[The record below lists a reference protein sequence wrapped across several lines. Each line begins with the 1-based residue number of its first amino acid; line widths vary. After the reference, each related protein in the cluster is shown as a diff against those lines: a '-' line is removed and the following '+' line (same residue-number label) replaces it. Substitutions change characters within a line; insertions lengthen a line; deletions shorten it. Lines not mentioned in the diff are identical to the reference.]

1 MDLRNRRLGFVWTL
15 VCLAVI
21 AVACGAAESP
31 PQGAAPDAPSTSE
44 ASPAA
49 VVEPTP
55 VVIRRDIL
63 ATRLIIP
70 SLNIDSSVQLSRRIP
85 YVDNP
90 PAGCPGN
97 PDATETLTVPNV
109 GIATPED
116 NLEGMENKSW
126 IIGHSRWLGTPGIL
140 FTIQDLNKGDELF
153 IEGTDRATGQK
164 LERQRYV
171 VDSIYL
177 TDTKSGEPLVN
188 AAGPQDIPRKPILML
203 QTSVREDGPGKQW
216 ILNQQKLMAK
226 ATTLIEGDIN
236 DPCKY
241 LLLFITASPG

>member
-1 MDLRNRRLGFVWTL
+1 MDLRNPRLGLVWPLLAFVTL
-15 VCLAVI
+15 AI
-21 AVACGAAESP
+21 ACGGGEDP
-31 PQGAAPDAPSTSE
+31 PQAAAPDTPPTVE
-44 ASPAA
+44 AGPTP

-55 VVIRRDIL
+55 VIVRRDIL

-70 SLNIDSSVQLSRRIP
+70 SLNIDSNVQLSRRIP

-97 PDATETLTVPNV
+97 PDATETLTVPNN

-126 IIGHSRWLGTPGIL
+126 IIGHSRWLGTPGTL

-153 IEGTDRATGQK
+153 IEGTDRATGQRV
-164 LERQRYV
+164 ERQRYV
-171 VDSIYL
+171 VDNIYL

-188 AAGPQDIPRKPILML
+188 AAGPQDIPRKPIVML

-216 ILNQQKLMAK
+216 ILNEQKLRAK
-226 ATTLIEGDIN
+226 ATTLIEGDVN

-241 LLLFITASPG
+241 LLLFVIATAA